1 MKKIK
6 STLMQTTPGDKLMTV
21 AVYFFTILVALLCFY
36 PLYFTVIASIS
47 DPYAVYTGKL
57 SFLPVGFTLESY
69 QEVMKNKQIWTG
81 YGNTIFYTAVGT
93 SFNLLLTIPGA
104 YALSKKQM
112 FGRGFLMTI
121 FIITMYFSGGMVPT
135 YLLYKGMNLVNTRA
149 ILCIIGGVSV
159 YNLIVTRTYFQNS
172 ISEELYEAARIDG
185 ANELHIFWSFALPLA
200 GPIIAVMALYYAVS
214 HWSSYFNALLYVTKT
229 AYQPLQLVL
238 RRILIMNENAFSE
251 AMAADISEEAMQLA
265 LRRTYL
271 ATTMKYSLV
280 FIASAP
286 MLIAYPFVQK
296 FFVKGVMVGSLK
308 G

>member
-1 MKKIK
+1 MKKK
-6 STLMQTTPGDKLMTV
+6 STLMQTTPGDKLMTFV
-21 AVYFFTILVALLCFY
+21 VYFITVLVALICFY
-36 PLYFTVIASIS
+36 PLYFTVIASVS
-47 DPYAVYTGKL
+47 DPYAVYTGKI
-57 SFLPVGFTLESY
+57 SFLPVGFTIESY
-69 QEVMKNKQIWTG
+69 QEVMKNSQIWTG
-81 YGNTIFYTAVGT
+81 YGNTIFYTVVGT
-93 SFNLLLTIPGA
+93 LFNLALTIPGA

-112 FGRGFLMTI
+112 FGRTFLMTI
-121 FIITMYFSGGMVPT
+121 FIITMYFSGGMIPT
-135 YLLYKGMNLVNTRA
+135 YLLYKGMNLVNTRT

-200 GPIIAVMALYYAVS
+200 GPIIAVMALYYAVG
-214 HWSSYFNALLYVTKT
+214 HWSSYFSAMIYVTKT
-229 AYQPLQLVL
+229 SYQPLQLVL
-238 RRILIMNENAFSE
+238 RRILILNENAFAE
-251 AMAADISEEAMQLA
+251 AMAADVSEEALQLA

-271 ATTMKYSLV
+271 ATTMKYALV

-286 MLIAYPFVQK
+286 MLVAYPFVQK